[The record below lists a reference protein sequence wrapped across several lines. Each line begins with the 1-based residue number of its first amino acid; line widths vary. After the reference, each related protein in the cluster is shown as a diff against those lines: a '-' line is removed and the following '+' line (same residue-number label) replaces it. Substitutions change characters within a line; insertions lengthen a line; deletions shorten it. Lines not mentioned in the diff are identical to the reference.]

1 MTINARVKE
10 VSESALLENVE
21 IEADKVLIGNDV
33 SLKNVD
39 VKADSFS
46 VGEKTSINDS
56 ILRSNGAIEIGR
68 AVQIKEESVLKAF
81 RGIKVGDRTIIDRGV
96 IVGGLQSE
104 KSFLEVGSRCVV
116 LHHTYINTTREVV
129 IGNNTGIGGYCMIFT
144 HGVWQNAFKG
154 YPFQFGRVEIK
165 DDAWL
170 PWHVFVMPSVSIGKG
185 ATIAGGSVVTG
196 DIPDYCL
203 AGGVPAKIIRK
214 DNYPKQLNLDEKN
227 NLAKEILQDFESYF
241 SNFVGNDSIKLKELA
256 EGVLL
261 FTSNIG
267 NVVYGTEVKMET
279 VSSPE
284 LASLCSFDIVAFTI
298 SQEIKDKKCW
308 IEIETETK
316 SANLNQ
322 LSAEL
327 AQFLRR
333 YGVRVTGD
341 Y

>member
-10 VSESALLENVE
+10 ISESALLEDVE

-33 SLKNVD
+33 SLKNVH

-56 ILRSNGAIEIGR
+56 ILLSNGPIEIGR

-104 KSFLEVGSRCVV
+104 KSFFEVGSRCVV
-116 LHHTYINTTREVV
+116 LHHTYINTAREVV

-144 HGVWQNAFKG
+144 HGVWQNVFKG

-170 PWHVFVMPSVSIGKG
+170 PWHVFVMPGVSIGKG
-185 ATIAGGSVVTG
+185 ATIAGGSVVTS

-203 AGGVPAKIIRK
+203 AGGVPAKIIK
-214 DNYPKQLNLDEKN
+214 KEDYPKQLNLDEKN
-227 NLAKEILQDFESYF
+227 KLAKEILQDFESYF
-241 SNFVGNDSIKLKELA
+241 RNFVGNDSIKLEELNK
-256 EGVLL
+256 GILL

-267 NVVYGTEVKMET
+267 NLVYVSEVKTEIL
-279 VSSPE
+279 SSFE
-284 LASLCSFDIVAFTI
+284 LASLSSFDIMSFTI
-298 SQEIKDKKCW
+298 SQEIKEKKCW
-308 IEIETETK
+308 IEIETEKRST
-316 SANLNQ
+316 NLNQ

-327 AQFLRR
+327 AQFLGR
-333 YGVRVTGD
+333 YGVRLTGD

>member
-10 VSESALLENVE
+10 ISESALLENVE

-81 RGIKVGDRTIIDRGV
+81 KGINVGDKTIIDRGV

-104 KSFLEVGSRCVV
+104 KSFFEVGSRCVV

-165 DDAWL
+165 DDVWL
-170 PWHVFVMPSVSIGKG
+170 PWHVFVMPGVSIGKG
-185 ATIAGGSVVTG
+185 ATIAGGSVVTS
-196 DIPDYCL
+196 DIPSHCL
-203 AGGVPAKIIRK
+203 AGGVPAKIIRQ

-227 NLAKEILQDFESYF
+227 KLAKEILQEFEGYF
-241 SNFVGNDSIKLKELA
+241 RTFVGNDSIKSKEPNK
-256 EGVLL
+256 GTVLL
-261 FTSNIG
+261 TSNIG
-267 NVVYGTEVKMET
+267 NLVYITEAKTET
-279 VSSPE
+279 LNSPE
-284 LASLCSFDIVAFTI
+284 LTSVSSFDIVAFTI

-316 SANLNQ
+316 SASLNP
-322 LSAEL
+322 LSTEL

-333 YGVRVTGD
+333 YGVRLTD
-341 Y
+341 NY

>member
-10 VSESALLENVE
+10 ISESALLEDVE

-33 SLKNVD
+33 SLKNVH
-39 VKADSFS
+39 VKADLFS

-56 ILRSNGAIEIGR
+56 ILLSNGTIEIGR

-81 RGIKVGDRTIIDRGV
+81 KGIKVGDGTIIDRGV

-104 KSFLEVGSRCVV
+104 KSFFEVGSRCVV
-116 LHHTYINTTREVV
+116 LHHTYINTAREVV

-144 HGVWQNAFKG
+144 HGVWQNVFKG

-170 PWHVFVMPSVSIGKG
+170 PWHVFVMPGVSIGKG
-185 ATIAGGSVVTG
+185 TTIAGGSVVTS

-203 AGGVPAKIIRK
+203 AGGVPAKIIRQ

-227 NLAKEILQDFESYF
+227 KLAKEILQDFESYF
-241 SNFVGNDSIKLKELA
+241 RNFVGNDSIKLKELNKD
-256 EGVLL
+256 VLL

-267 NVVYGTEVKMET
+267 NLAYVNELKTET
-279 VSSPE
+279 LNGPE
-284 LASLCSFDIVAFTI
+284 LASLSSFDIVSFTI
-298 SQEIKDKKCW
+298 SQEIKDQKCW
-308 IEIETETK
+308 IETETETK

-322 LSAEL
+322 LSTEFAK
-327 AQFLRR
+327 FIRR
-333 YGVRVTGD
+333 YGVRLTGD